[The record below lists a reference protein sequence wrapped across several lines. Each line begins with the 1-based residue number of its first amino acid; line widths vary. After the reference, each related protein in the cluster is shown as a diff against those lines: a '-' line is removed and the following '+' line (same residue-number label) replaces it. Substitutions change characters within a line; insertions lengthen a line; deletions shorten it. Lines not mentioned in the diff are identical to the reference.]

1 MQYNFSKRNE
11 RLNKM
16 EITKTRT
23 YRFTPAELNAIN
35 TFCQIADSIYITEQT
50 DNYNDNYLYE
60 TFFNTKFEEYINN
73 GQCNSTFQVN
83 VDD

>member
-23 YRFTPAELNAIN
+23 YRFTAAELNAIN
-35 TFCQIADSIYITEQT
+35 TFCKIADSICITEQT
-50 DNYNDNYLYE
+50 DNYNDNYSSE
-60 TFFNTKFEEYINN
+60 TFFNTKYEEYINN
-73 GQCNSTFQVN
+73 GQCESTFQVN
-83 VDD
+83 VND

>member
-23 YRFTPAELNAIN
+23 YRFTTAELNAIN
-35 TFCQIADSIYITEQT
+35 TFCKIADSIYITEQT
-50 DNYNDNYLYE
+50 DNYNDNYSSE

-73 GQCNSTFQVN
+73 GECNSTFQVN

>member
-1 MQYNFSKRNE
+1 
-11 RLNKM
+11 M

-23 YRFTPAELNAIN
+23 YRFTAAELNAIN
-35 TFCQIADSIYITEQT
+35 TFCKIADSIRISEHI
-50 DNYNDNYLYE
+50 DNNNEHYCFE
-60 TFFNTKFEEYINN
+60 TFFNAKYEEYINN

>member
-1 MQYNFSKRNE
+1 
-11 RLNKM
+11 M

-23 YRFTPAELNAIN
+23 YRFTAAELHAIN
-35 TFCQIADSIYITEQT
+35 TCCRIAKNISITEKLV
-50 DNYNDNYLYE
+50 NDNEHYSFE

-73 GQCNSTFQVN
+73 GECNPTFNVS

>member
-1 MQYNFSKRNE
+1 
-11 RLNKM
+11 M

-23 YRFTPAELNAIN
+23 YRFTSAELNVIN
-35 TFCQIADSIYITEQT
+35 TFCKIADSIYITEQT
-50 DNYNDNYLYE
+50 DNYNDNYSSE

-73 GQCNSTFQVN
+73 GECNSTFQVN

>member
-1 MQYNFSKRNE
+1 
-11 RLNKM
+11 M

-35 TFCQIADSIYITEQT
+35 AFCKIADSIYITEQT
-50 DNYNDNYLYE
+50 DNYNDNYLSE

-73 GQCNSTFQVN
+73 GQCESTFQVN
-83 VDD
+83 VND

>member
-11 RLNKM
+11 RLKKM

-23 YRFTPAELNAIN
+23 YRFTTAELNAIN
-35 TFCQIADSIYITEQT
+35 TCCRIADSISISEHT
-50 DNYNDNYLYE
+50 DNDNEHYSFE
-60 TFFNTKFEEYINN
+60 TFFNTKYEEYINN
-73 GQCNSTFQVN
+73 GQCESTFQVN

>member
-1 MQYNFSKRNE
+1 
-11 RLNKM
+11 M

-35 TFCQIADSIYITEQT
+35 TFCKIADSIYITEQT
-50 DNYNDNYLYE
+50 DNYNDNYLSE

-73 GQCNSTFQVN
+73 GQCESTFQVN
-83 VDD
+83 VND